1 METAGAA
8 AASSSDDTCFPLE
21 TLPSPVMDDIN
32 DELADEIGGEML
44 KLSLE
49 KWLVEI
55 SDPRFG
61 QGLEKSRVRVWP

>member
-8 AASSSDDTCFPLE
+8 ASSSDDPCFPFE
-21 TLPSPVMDDIN
+21 TLPSPVIDDMN

-49 KWLVEI
+49 KWLFEI

-61 QGLEKSRVRVWP
+61 HGFEKSRVRVWD